1 MGVGGQ
7 RQFRN
12 FPEIHPFRY
21 SHPFLMLIIIL
32 LLLVMDVVFRYGLAA
47 SLIIPVHLLP
57 LVSLIPS
64 IIFLLLSPLLPE
76 SPFWLIRSAYMTD
89 LQKESYRPF
98 HTFPQKSYLP
108 FHPFHFTYV
117 YRQGRAEDAK
127 AVLQRLRGPGYNIE
141 PEVRRE
147 KMDQA
152 GSSFGV
158 ASF

>member
-1 MGVGGQ
+1 M
-7 RQFRN
+7 
-12 FPEIHPFRY
+12 
-21 SHPFLMLIIIL
+21 IL
-32 LLLVMDVVFRYGLAA
+32 LLLVMDVVLRYGLAA

-64 IIFLLLSPLLPE
+64 IIFLILSPFLPE
-76 SPFWLIRSAYMTD
+76 SPVWLIRSVHQDDIAYMTD

-127 AVLQRLRGPGYNIE
+127 AVLQRLRGPGYDIE
-141 PEVRRE
+141 PEVKR
-147 KMDQA
+147 KKS
-152 GSSFGV
+152 GSGWFSFGV
-158 ASF
+158 TPFY